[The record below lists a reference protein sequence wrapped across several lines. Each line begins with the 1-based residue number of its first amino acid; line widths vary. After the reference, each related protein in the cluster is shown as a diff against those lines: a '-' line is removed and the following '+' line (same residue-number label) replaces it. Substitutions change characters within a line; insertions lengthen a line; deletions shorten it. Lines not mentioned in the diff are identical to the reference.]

1 MDAKDGDG
9 SNALVQLLS
18 ELGRVETGS
27 SEYLR
32 LREKL
37 RIHLEGTSS
46 IDLDL
51 GRAGSRGGYPVIPNS
66 ALLALLEEV
75 KEAEESRIQKLYF
88 DLSGNAVRTGRVSKL
103 QHLDVMGFFPEQE
116 DAKDSEGRRSF
127 FGSGMLSQVVH
138 LSISRLY
145 VNGGDIKALVEAI
158 ESNGACKLKH
168 LALPGKWWGYE
179 SDGIARLFKL
189 GYLSCL
195 EHLDLSYCDISQQG
209 MVAITEAIM
218 EGPTTGLRLEHLDLS
233 GNDLGDCR
241 GLATLFRAGYLSN
254 LKYFSI
260 SRCAIRNQG
269 AKAIFKAIMEG
280 SACPIQYMDIS
291 TNGID
296 SERLLEFLGVLK
308 SGHLPELQHLV
319 CEWDWEARAVHAAL
333 SGAKYTH
340 EERLLALLAFA
351 KFLEDGLDV
360 GGLKSVGLYDVEAV
374 SFEVA
379 GAFVSAYA
387 NNEALTLQLGLHWPY
402 YDRSYKDNVEKYRK
416 RNIALTSARSNLRDE
431 EQIPATTGKVFLCG
445 FPMVGKTTLR
455 RSLQKTGISRW
466 FFRSTKTEPRTRGI
480 EVSKI
485 VQKGRGEQAQIVLS
499 VWDLA
504 GQQEYRVLQ
513 SAFCLAESKATMF
526 VIVCN
531 AVYSEP
537 QSRKELLFW
546 FKFIACSC
554 ERGVQRHVVVTLN
567 CFKKGDS
574 SMKPSWSTVIEE
586 ERNRF
591 ADLLNIHPEPFV
603 LNARNPS
610 STIELKH
617 HLLNLS
623 DTLLQGQTI
632 PRICKL
638 IPNYFSWMRGNLD
651 CPVLPLE
658 DCLVQIHKMQRGKDR
673 KSIMAALSFLHE
685 RGDIVFFREDLLR
698 RVASESESDA
708 SISGLV
714 VVDPNWFCRRVI
726 GDLLLPASVLQPGQS
741 SVQTLAAA
749 DGSFSLT
756 TLHQYF
762 KVLLRNH
769 PQQLAGIITMLMS
782 LGLCYQSGHDK
793 VFIPALIP
801 KEDMR
806 MWEHYGVKDG
816 SAGYWVMGRSTSLLE
831 KETMVMPAALF
842 HRLQVNLAHDPEFGV
857 VSSSGMN
864 ASSYTVSKSSS
875 SFKFR
880 GMVVLIQY
888 DVNEDDPE
896 DDRID
901 ILVKSLGQINEDP
914 TNIRKQQLD
923 LVEDIMS
930 RVEPISAYCCPG
942 VQFQRNV
949 IIPWNACEPTLSMRQ
964 RVLIPVEVV
973 KDQVQKSGLR
983 QRSNWTIDDR
993 VVAFDDLL
1001 SGADLEGVERIV
1013 RERYSRIEDGA
1024 RFMEIE
1030 LDDMDTQVQ
1039 TEDPPPGLLDAQNSY
1054 MLCAVRSEGQMT
1066 RQEVRSLRNHMDKR
1080 FAELQHNINYI
1091 FDKQQQI

>member
-1 MDAKDGDG
+1 MDG

-18 ELGRVETGS
+18 KLGGEETGS

-51 GRAGSRGGYPVIPNS
+51 GSLELQNGYPVIRNS

-75 KEAEESRIQKLYF
+75 KEAEESRVQKLYLCLPF
-88 DLSGNAVRTGRVSKL
+88 QYSGPTASEQDVADMIVTLLRTGHLSSLRHLTLRNCATTAIFQAMQSGRVSKL
-103 QHLDVMGFFPEQE
+103 QHLDIMGFFPAHE
-116 DAKDSEGRRSF
+116 DAEDSEGRRSF

-158 ESNGACKLKH
+158 ELNGGCKLKH
-168 LALPGKWWGYE
+168 LALPSISLGDEGC
-179 SDGIARLFKL
+179 DGIARLFKL
-189 GYLSCL
+189 GYLSSL
-195 EHLDLSYCDISQQG
+195 EHLHLSYCKISEQG
-209 MVAITEAIM
+209 MLAITGAIM

-260 SRCAIRNQG
+260 SNCAIGDRG

-280 SACPIQYMDIS
+280 SACPIRYMNIS
-291 TNGID
+291 IN
-296 SERLLEFLGVLK
+296 EV
-308 SGHLPELQHLV
+308 
-319 CEWDWEARAVHAAL
+319 
-333 SGAKYTH
+333 
-340 EERLLALLAFA
+340 
-351 KFLEDGLDV
+351 GLDV
-360 GGLKSVGLYDVEAV
+360 GGLIYVGLYGVGAV
-374 SFEVA
+374 SFKVA

-387 NNEALTLQLGLHWPY
+387 NNEALTLRLRLHWPDGPY
-402 YDRSYKDNVEKYRK
+402 ENNVEKYRK
-416 RNIALTSARSNLRDE
+416 RNVALTSARSNLRDE

-466 FFRSTKTEPRTRGI
+466 FFRSTKTECRTRGI

-485 VQKGRGEQAQIVLS
+485 IQKGRGEQARIVLS
-499 VWDLA
+499 LWDLA

-513 SAFCLAESKATMF
+513 SAFCLTESKATMF
-526 VIVCN
+526 VIVRN

-546 FKFIACSC
+546 FKFIASSC

-567 CFKKGDS
+567 CFKEGDS

-603 LNARNPS
+603 LNARNPN
-610 STIELKH
+610 STTELKQ

-638 IPNYFSWMRGNLD
+638 IPNYMSSWMRGNLD

-708 SISGLV
+708 SVSGLV
-714 VVDPNWFCRRVI
+714 VMDPNWFCRRVI
-726 GDLLLPASVLQPGQS
+726 GDLLLPASFLQPGQS
-741 SVQTLAAA
+741 SVQSLAAT

-756 TLHQYF
+756 TLHEYF
-762 KVLLRNH
+762 KGLLKLSTTTN
-769 PQQLAGIITMLMS
+769 
-782 LGLCYQSGHDK
+782 
-793 VFIPALIP
+793 
-801 KEDMR
+801 
-806 MWEHYGVKDG
+806 EHNY
-816 SAGYWVMGRSTSLLE
+816 
-831 KETMVMPAALF
+831 
-842 HRLQVNLAHDPEFGV
+842 H
-857 VSSSGMN
+857 
-864 ASSYTVSKSSS
+864 
-875 SFKFR
+875 
-880 GMVVLIQY
+880 
-888 DVNEDDPE
+888 VNEPW
-896 DDRID
+896 
-901 ILVKSLGQINEDP
+901 LVL
-914 TNIRKQQLD
+914 
-923 LVEDIMS
+923 
-930 RVEPISAYCCPG
+930 
-942 VQFQRNV
+942 
-949 IIPWNACEPTLSMRQ
+949 
-964 RVLIPVEVV
+964 PV
-973 KDQVQKSGLR
+973 
-983 QRSNWTIDDR
+983 W
-993 VVAFDDLL
+993 A
-1001 SGADLEGVERIV
+1001 
-1013 RERYSRIEDGA
+1013 
-1024 RFMEIE
+1024 
-1030 LDDMDTQVQ
+1030 
-1039 TEDPPPGLLDAQNSY
+1039 
-1054 MLCAVRSEGQMT
+1054 
-1066 RQEVRSLRNHMDKR
+1066 
-1080 FAELQHNINYI
+1080 
-1091 FDKQQQI
+1091 